1 MLMPE
6 RISELMDL
14 RGWKPGELA
23 YQSGASY
30 AVIYKLL
37 NTPRHQTSAIV
48 LAKIAAALG
57 CSIEYL
63 LGMTDSPAPVDSRE
77 DRVYATIADAQQ
89 RRMVQ
94 EIIEEIA
101 QLSDTDRQFA
111 IDMIRRLTPKKP
123 RIIGDE

>member
-1 MLMPE
+1 MLIPE
-6 RISELMDL
+6 RISELMDR

-48 LAKIAAALG
+48 LAKIASALG

-63 LGMTDSPAPVDSRE
+63 LGMTDSPAPMDSRG
-77 DRVYATIADAQQ
+77 DRVYATVADAEL
-89 RRMVQ
+89 RRVIQDIVDDITQM
-94 EIIEEIA
+94 
-101 QLSDTDRQFA
+101 SDTDRQFA
-111 IDMIRRLTPKKP
+111 VEMIRRLAPKRP